1 MEAVVVGI
9 KQLWTAVHLLVVTEV
24 SAVGPVLDHKPGH
37 VVVDVAP
44 ALDGNCGHIHHL
56 AEVKHLELV
65 QVGVLGAPGCPAVEP
80 SNRGSPAMQRFRFSL
95 SETSNVC
102 ISPVMPPGHTG
113 DIGSYEVMIDKAV
126 EQ

>member
-9 KQLWTAVHLLVVTEV
+9 KQLWTTVHLLVVTEV

-65 QVGVLGAPGCPAVEP
+65 QVGVLGAQ
-80 SNRGSPAMQRFRFSL
+80 GSLLSQATIIVLQCIALDLDSL
-95 SETSNVC
+95 FLKLRMSVSHLSYHQDVPETL
-102 ISPVMPPGHTG
+102 G
-113 DIGSYEVMIDKAV
+113 VMINQGAV